1 MRIVRGVASL
11 VAGFLVLPLLMRI
24 GLTAVLTIWPGL
36 LQSAGWLA
44 PSVPGPPGLPST
56 DFMVLNLGLTLVMS
70 GIAAVLTAL
79 IAPEPPFLWVL
90 LLAFLVFTGGLVF
103 GVRQYG
109 GPTPTWYLLGLPLA
123 NGLGIAT
130 GGWLFL
136 AWRDRRS
143 GETG

>member
-1 MRIVRGVASL
+1 MRILRGIASL
-11 VAGFLVLPLLMRI
+11 VVGFLVLPLLMRI

-44 PSVPGPPGLPST
+44 PALPGPPGLPST
-56 DFMVLNLGLTLVMS
+56 DFMILNLGLTLVMS
-70 GIAAVLTAL
+70 GVAAVLTAL

-123 NGLGIAT
+123 NGLGIAA
-130 GGWLFL
+130 GGWAFL
-136 AWRDRRS
+136 GWRDRRV
-143 GETG
+143 GEVE